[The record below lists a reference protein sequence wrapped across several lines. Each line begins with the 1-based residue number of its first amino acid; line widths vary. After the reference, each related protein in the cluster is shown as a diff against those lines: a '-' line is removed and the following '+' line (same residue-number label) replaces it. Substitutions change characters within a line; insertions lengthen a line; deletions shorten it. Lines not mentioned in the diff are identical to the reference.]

1 MNTRPIKLV
10 WFRARYRS
18 LRRGHPCSET
28 EPSPIRQR
36 LGQID
41 ALEWVGIRPLRVD
54 GLSSVGFK
62 VQKNAILMA
71 PESGDWITLDGWLL
85 HGDRP
90 SGDELLFFNGIKNS
104 SPTYLTFHNGLSLH
118 ETGAAKGDGKTE
130 YASKESELELRP
142 PITREP
148 CPALNRLKT
157 KTRLNGSAP
166 DDA

>member
-1 MNTRPIKLV
+1 
-10 WFRARYRS
+10 
-18 LRRGHPCSET
+18 
-28 EPSPIRQR
+28 
-36 LGQID
+36 
-41 ALEWVGIRPLRVD
+41 
-54 GLSSVGFK
+54 
-62 VQKNAILMA
+62 MA

-104 SPTYLTFHNGLSLH
+104 SPTYLTFHNGLTLH

-142 PITREP
+142 PINREP

-157 KTRLNGSAP
+157 KTRLNGSTS